1 MEHVSGEKITVFK
14 VRISPVFYVYFKFAL
29 LIFYLYLYNSRVY
42 QPSWHISF
50 ILIGHTIHLENHS
63 IHNTDPRNPHF
74 CHSRIHNTSSAF
86 PYLLSDSLAH
96 CLHCSNF

>member
-50 ILIGHTIHLENHS
+50 ILIGHTIHLETIPFTTQILEIRISATHEYTIHHPHS
-63 IHNTDPRNPHF
+63 PICFQIPWPTVCTAPIF
-74 CHSRIHNTSSAF
+74 
-86 PYLLSDSLAH
+86 
-96 CLHCSNF
+96 